1 METVIVL
8 RNQAGVLVTQGS
20 GLKKQMPMHP
30 VSLKRV
36 LRLGFLTCS
45 KSKKESFNYDL
56 LKVSKNDYFNYDLF
70 RVSKMTVLIMTC
82 SKLAK
87 QLF

>member
-8 RNQAGVLVTQGS
+8 RNQAGVSVTQGS
-20 GLKKQMPMHP
+20 GLKKEMPIHP

-36 LRLGFLTCS
+36 LLLGFLTCS

-56 LKVSKNDYFNYDLF
+56 LKVSK
-70 RVSKMTVLIMTC
+70 MTILIMTC
-82 SKLAK
+82 SESAK
-87 QLF
+87 